1 MPPPTKPAA
10 HPAPHIGSAS
20 DSSLAS
26 SYPASCSPQLPFAF
40 TPSQH
45 WLASL
50 QEHQVSWLLPVQKP
64 ARHVQ
69 SQVMHL
75 RLLDVRTS
83 CTKEAYCPAL
93 KQAKGI
99 YRCYMLHEKP

>member
-1 MPPPTKPAA
+1 MPPPTPPAA

-50 QEHQVSWLLPVQKP
+50 QEHQVSGLLPVQKP
-64 ARHVQ
+64 FRACPVT
-69 SQVMHL
+69 VDAILTAL
-75 RLLDVRTS
+75 REGSSPLICLPAALDLGPFTKPTLL
-83 CTKEAYCPAL
+83 L
-93 KQAKGI
+93 
-99 YRCYMLHEKP
+99 